1 MRKKS
6 VLPGFQVRI
15 FVKDMKILLLVVGK
29 TSTGFVRV
37 GMEEYAGRINRFM
50 PFEIKV
56 IPDIKT
62 TRKLTENAQ
71 KEAEGIQILAQIQP
85 TDHVVLLDE
94 HGKEMTSREFSSFI
108 EQKAQT
114 VQKNMI
120 FVVGGPYGF
129 SQAVYE
135 RANSLLSLS
144 RMTFPHELVRL
155 FFTEQIYRA
164 ITISRNMPYHHD

>member
-1 MRKKS
+1 
-6 VLPGFQVRI
+6 
-15 FVKDMKILLLVVGK
+15 MKIILMVVGK
-29 TSTGFVRV
+29 TSTKFVREGV
-37 GMEEYAGRINRFM
+37 EEYAGRINRFM

-62 TRKLTENAQ
+62 TRKLTELAQ
-71 KEAEGIQILAQIQP
+71 KEAEGTQILAHVQP
-85 TDHVVLLDE
+85 TDHMVLLDE
-94 HGKEMTSREFSSFI
+94 RGKEMTSREFSTFI
-108 EQKAQT
+108 EQKSQT
-114 VQKNMI
+114 VPKNMI

-129 SQAVYE
+129 SQEVYT

-144 RMTFPHELVRL
+144 KMTFPHELVRL

>member
-1 MRKKS
+1 
-6 VLPGFQVRI
+6 
-15 FVKDMKILLLVVGK
+15 MKIILMVVGK
-29 TSTGFVRV
+29 TSTKFVREGV
-37 GMEEYAGRINRFM
+37 EEYAGRINRFM

-62 TRKLTENAQ
+62 TRKLTELAQ
-71 KEAEGIQILAQIQP
+71 KEAEGTQILAYVQP
-85 TDHVVLLDE
+85 TDHMVLLDE
-94 HGKEMTSREFSSFI
+94 RGKEMTSREFSTFI
-108 EQKAQT
+108 EQKSQT
-114 VQKNMI
+114 VPKNMI

-129 SQAVYE
+129 SQEVYT

-144 RMTFPHELVRL
+144 KMTFPHELVRL

>member
-1 MRKKS
+1 
-6 VLPGFQVRI
+6 
-15 FVKDMKILLLVVGK
+15 MKIILMVVGK
-29 TSTGFVRV
+29 TSTKFVREGV
-37 GMEEYAGRINRFM
+37 EEYAGRINRFM

-62 TRKLTENAQ
+62 TRKLTELAQ
-71 KEAEGIQILAQIQP
+71 KEAEGTQILAHVQP
-85 TDHVVLLDE
+85 TDHMVLLDE
-94 HGKEMTSREFSSFI
+94 RGKEMTSREFSTFI
-108 EQKAQT
+108 EQKSQT
-114 VQKNMI
+114 VPKNMS

-129 SQAVYE
+129 SQEVYT

-144 RMTFPHELVRL
+144 KMTFPHELVRL

>member
-1 MRKKS
+1 
-6 VLPGFQVRI
+6 
-15 FVKDMKILLLVVGK
+15 MKIILMVVGK
-29 TSTGFVRV
+29 TSTKFVREGV
-37 GMEEYAGRINRFM
+37 EEYAGRINRFM

-62 TRKLTENAQ
+62 TRKLTELAQ
-71 KEAEGIQILAQIQP
+71 KEAEGTQILAHVQP
-85 TDHVVLLDE
+85 TDHMV
-94 HGKEMTSREFSSFI
+94 
-108 EQKAQT
+108 
-114 VQKNMI
+114 

-129 SQAVYE
+129 SQEVYT

-144 RMTFPHELVRL
+144 KMTFPHELVRL

>member
-1 MRKKS
+1 
-6 VLPGFQVRI
+6 
-15 FVKDMKILLLVVGK
+15 MKIILMVVGK
-29 TSTGFVRV
+29 TSTKFVRDGV
-37 GMEEYAGRINRFM
+37 AEYAGRINRFI

-62 TRKLTENAQ
+62 TRKLTEQAQ
-71 KEAEGIQILAQIQP
+71 KEAEGSQILAHFQP

-94 HGKEMTSREFSSFI
+94 RGKELTSREFSTFI
-108 EQKAQT
+108 EQKSQT
-114 VQKNMI
+114 VPKNLI

-129 SQAVYE
+129 SPEVYN
-135 RANSLLSLS
+135 RANGLLSLS
-144 RMTFPHELVRL
+144 KMTFPHELVRL

>member
-1 MRKKS
+1 M
-6 VLPGFQVRI
+6 
-15 FVKDMKILLLVVGK
+15 VVGK
-29 TSTGFVRV
+29 TT
-37 GMEEYAGRINRFM
+37 MEFIKDGVAEYSGRINRFI

-56 IPDIKT
+56 IPDIRT

-114 VQKNMI
+114 VPKNMI

-129 SQAVYE
+129 SQEVYA

-144 RMTFPHELVRL
+144 KMTFPHELVRL

-164 ITISRNMPYHHD
+164 MTISRNMPYHHD

>member
-1 MRKKS
+1 M
-6 VLPGFQVRI
+6 
-15 FVKDMKILLLVVGK
+15 VVGK
-29 TSTGFVRV
+29 TSVGFVRDGV
-37 GMEEYAGRINRFM
+37 AEYAGRINRFI

-62 TRKLTENAQ
+62 TRKLTEQAQ
-71 KEAEGIQILAQIQP
+71 KESEGSQILAHFQP

-94 HGKEMTSREFSSFI
+94 RGKELTSREFSTFI
-108 EQKAQT
+108 EQKSQT
-114 VQKNMI
+114 VPKNLI

-129 SQAVYE
+129 SPEVYN
-135 RANSLLSLS
+135 RANGLLSLS
-144 RMTFPHELVRL
+144 KMTFPHELVRL

>member
-1 MRKKS
+1 
-6 VLPGFQVRI
+6 
-15 FVKDMKILLLVVGK
+15 MKIILMVVGK
-29 TSTGFVRV
+29 TSTKFVREGV
-37 GMEEYAGRINRFM
+37 EEYAGRINRFM

-62 TRKLTENAQ
+62 TRKQTELAQ
-71 KEAEGIQILAQIQP
+71 KEAEGTQILAHVQP
-85 TDHVVLLDE
+85 TDHMVLLDE
-94 HGKEMTSREFSSFI
+94 RGKEMTSREFSTFI
-108 EQKAQT
+108 EQKSQT
-114 VQKNMI
+114 VPKNMI

-129 SQAVYE
+129 SQEVYT

-144 RMTFPHELVRL
+144 KMTFPHELVRL